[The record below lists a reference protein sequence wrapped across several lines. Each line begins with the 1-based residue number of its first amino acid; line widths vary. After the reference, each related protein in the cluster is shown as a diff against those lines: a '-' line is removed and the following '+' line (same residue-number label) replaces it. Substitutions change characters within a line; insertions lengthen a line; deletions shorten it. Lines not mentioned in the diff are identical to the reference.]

1 MDGTISSGVSDTGAT
16 STAGKYGDHFIPS
29 NEQSTKVFGLPTGG
43 IAKASMKATLDLPL
57 KAAATEVHMVPGLE
71 QTLISTGQCTAAG
84 YTAVY
89 DDKEV
94 NFYPS
99 EKIQIEEESV
109 LRGYRCPK
117 TLLWRIPLVN
127 KVKNEA
133 TDTVL
138 LDSKCG
144 MQSRSTQYIIPSSER
159 VRDYLKTTV
168 EQKEEAIN
176 NVYEIPSLE
185 QAIRYLHAA
194 AGYPTKATWLKA
206 IRRGNYSTWPL
217 ITVTNVHK
225 YFPESEETQF
235 GHQHG
240 QRQGVRR
247 TGIKPSKTKRA
258 PVNESPESTPEPM
271 EEKNDV
277 YTRTY
282 DTKDFVYSDQT
293 GKQFTMSSQ
302 GNQYQMVMYH
312 VDSNSIFVGTM
323 RNKTEGEMIRARTQL
338 LHRMKLAGIHPKTQV
353 LDNEASKAYKEAI
366 VTSGMDYQLVLPD
379 DHRRNVAEK
388 AIQTW
393 KDHFISNMSGTAKS
407 FPLHLWDQ
415 CIPQMEM
422 QLSLLRQSNANP
434 KISTYAHLYGHHNYN
449 AVPFV
454 PIGMETIVHEK
465 PSRRRSWDQHG
476 KKGWVLGTSREHYRG
491 YSAWIKETRATRTS
505 GKMFFKHKY
514 ITNPSVTPQ
523 DAMVAA
529 ANNLS
534 NAIKRN
540 ITAQQIGEQ
549 RYNDI
554 VRLEEIFKYAAT
566 LPRVQTTQEETDTP
580 NATTINNKDSSS
592 NTNEEEDIVASEEI
606 ERGATSPRVRTS
618 PSSSRVDETQPLEEE
633 EPETPPAYNTRSKAP
648 ITITQETILRAID
661 INDKNFNAQKASR
674 RKFHPEVL
682 AAVLNEE
689 TGELMEYRHLIAN
702 PKYRERWGK
711 AYGKEIGRLA
721 QGIPG
726 EVDGTDTIVFIA
738 RGEVPE
744 DRWRDVTYGRIC
756 ANYRPEKDDPYR
768 IRLTVGGNLI
778 NYQGDCGTPTADM
791 LSVKLLL
798 NSVVSTKD
806 AKFMTIDIKNF
817 YLNTPMEQPEYM
829 RLKIADM
836 PENIIK
842 QYNLRDMETRDV
854 YVYVKIQR
862 GMYGLPHA
870 GIIAQQLLEKR
881 LNKAGYRQSK
891 LTPGYWTHDW
901 RPISFTLVVDDYGVK
916 YVGKE
921 HAEHLISV
929 INQNYVTSV
938 DWTGSRYI
946 GLTLDWDYVQR
957 MVHLSMPE
965 YCENARQRFKHDMPK
980 KRQDQPYPHLE
991 RKYGAKQQY
1000 VEDDDTSPALSK
1012 AEKTHVQEVIG
1023 VYLYYARAVD
1033 CTMLTA
1039 LGSLATEQANPTQD
1053 TMKKVNQFLD
1063 YASSHQD
1070 AMITYRASDMVL
1082 AVHSDASYLSERKA
1096 RSRSG
1101 GHFFM
1106 SENDT
1111 YPTNNGA
1118 VLTVAQIIKAVM
1130 SSAAEAELGALYIN
1144 SREAIPIRHLLE
1156 EMGHKQPP
1164 TPIQID
1170 NSTALGVVKHTI
1182 QPKRTKA
1189 MDMRFHWLRCRE
1201 NQKQFRTY
1209 WREGT
1214 TNNGDY
1220 VTKHHP
1226 PIHHQAV
1233 RPIYLTSKEKLQ
1245 EIKSRTARI
1254 LSRLNQTARVC

>member
-29 NEQSTKVFGLPTGG
+29 NEQSTKIFGLPTGG

-57 KAAATEVHMVPGLE
+57 KEAATEVHMVPGLE

-94 NFYPS
+94 NFYPA
-99 EKIQIEEESV
+99 EKIQIKEESV

-133 TDTVL
+133 TETVL

-144 MQSRSTQYIIPSSER
+144 MKSRSTKYIIPSSTR

-258 PVNESPESTPEPM
+258 PVTESPESTPEPM

-293 GKQFTMSSQ
+293 GKQFMISSQ

-323 RNKTEGEMIRARTQL
+323 KNKTEGEMIRARTQL

-366 VTSGMDYQLVLPD
+366 VKSGMDYQLVLPD

-465 PSRRRSWDQHG
+465 PSRRRSWSQHG

-491 YSAWIKETRATRTS
+491 YQAWIKETRATRIS

-514 ITNPSVTPQ
+514 ITNQSVTPQ

-566 LPRVQTTQEETDTP
+566 LPRVQASTDETDPTIGTTP
-580 NATTINNKDSSS
+580 PVVTTESNKD
-592 NTNEEEDIVASEEI
+592 NTNNTTEEENIAESEEI
-606 ERGATSPRVRTS
+606 ERETIRITPNGNRSHIGTTSPRVS
-618 PSSSRVDETQPLEEE
+618 ETQPLEEE
-633 EPETPPAYNTRSKAP
+633 YSDTPPAHNTRSKSP

-661 INDKNFNAQKASR
+661 ISDKNFNAQKASR
-674 RKFHPEVL
+674 RRFHPEVL

-702 PKYRERWGK
+702 PKYRERWSK
-711 AYGKEIGRLA
+711 AYGIELGRLA
-721 QGIPG
+721 QGIPD

-738 RGEVPE
+738 KGEVPK

-778 NYQGDCGTPTADM
+778 
-791 LSVKLLL
+791 
-798 NSVVSTKD
+798 ST
-806 AKFMTIDIKNF
+806 IKV
-817 YLNTPMEQPEYM
+817 
-829 RLKIADM
+829 I
-836 PENIIK
+836 
-842 QYNLRDMETRDV
+842 V
-854 YVYVKIQR
+854 
-862 GMYGLPHA
+862 
-870 GIIAQQLLEKR
+870 
-881 LNKAGYRQSK
+881 
-891 LTPGYWTHDW
+891 
-901 RPISFTLVVDDYGVK
+901 
-916 YVGKE
+916 E
-921 HAEHLISV
+921 H
-929 INQNYVTSV
+929 
-938 DWTGSRYI
+938 
-946 GLTLDWDYVQR
+946 
-957 MVHLSMPE
+957 
-965 YCENARQRFKHDMPK
+965 
-980 KRQDQPYPHLE
+980 
-991 RKYGAKQQY
+991 
-1000 VEDDDTSPALSK
+1000 
-1012 AEKTHVQEVIG
+1012 
-1023 VYLYYARAVD
+1023 
-1033 CTMLTA
+1033 
-1039 LGSLATEQANPTQD
+1039 
-1053 TMKKVNQFLD
+1053 
-1063 YASSHQD
+1063 
-1070 AMITYRASDMVL
+1070 
-1082 AVHSDASYLSERKA
+1082 
-1096 RSRSG
+1096 
-1101 GHFFM
+1101 
-1106 SENDT
+1106 
-1111 YPTNNGA
+1111 
-1118 VLTVAQIIKAVM
+1118 
-1130 SSAAEAELGALYIN
+1130 
-1144 SREAIPIRHLLE
+1144 
-1156 EMGHKQPP
+1156 QPP
-1164 TPIQID
+1164 I
-1170 NSTALGVVKHTI
+1170 
-1182 QPKRTKA
+1182 
-1189 MDMRFHWLRCRE
+1189 C
-1201 NQKQFRTY
+1201 
-1209 WREGT
+1209 
-1214 TNNGDY
+1214 
-1220 VTKHHP
+1220 
-1226 PIHHQAV
+1226 
-1233 RPIYLTSKEKLQ
+1233 
-1245 EIKSRTARI
+1245 
-1254 LSRLNQTARVC
+1254 